1 MNSTKD
7 EHRFGEVMRAS
18 FEAALEINAR
28 TERERDAARIAL
40 VQAQTERDDADRR
53 LKLQDALL
61 AQLSEKVNFY
71 EVQYQDEQGLNGA
84 REERDA
90 ALAEAER
97 CRRMQV
103 AAYQGQL
110 RSEIALGEAQ
120 RNEELLAQ
128 QIVDQA
134 EALGQEKAEVQ
145 RLTTVLAER
154 DAEIARLKHA
164 VQQLAQEI
172 ENVMRHNEAPPG
184 ANAMEIATNVEQEWY
199 ADLQD
204 GEFRVPIKI
213 RLRLIAKIARAIEAA
228 EARGRATNK
237 AK

>member
-40 VQAQTERDDADRR
+40 VQAQTERDDANRR

-164 VQQLAQEI
+164 GYLSGKLNPFPERPI
-172 ENVMRHNEAPPG
+172 TKTS
-184 ANAMEIATNVEQEWY
+184 ANTMEIAREIYLAWMKRQHLGDRI
-199 ADLQD
+199 AI
-204 GEFRVPIKI
+204 GEEP
-213 RLRLIAKIARAIEAA
+213 LLEDYARAIEAA

>member
-90 ALAEAER
+90 ALAEVER

-110 RSEIALGEAQ
+110 RSEIALAEAQ

-145 RLTTVLAER
+145 RLTTAL
-154 DAEIARLKHA
+154 
-164 VQQLAQEI
+164 
-172 ENVMRHNEAPPG
+172 G